1 MKTIHV
7 ATELPAS
14 AEAVWE
20 TMQYPG
26 TFLYVARGLVGAPA
40 LAGRA
45 TKFVEGEKGTGWM
58 FLFHVIPLS
67 KHTIEVVRIDH
78 ETMTVRT
85 EEHGGMIR
93 RWRHTLHV
101 EPVDAE
107 RSRYSDTVD
116 IDAGLFTGVVA
127 RFSLG
132 IYKYR
137 QRRWHR
143 LARKHL
149 AVDGPAYAR
158 AASRA

>member
-1 MKTIHV
+1 MRTIDV
-7 ATELPAS
+7 ATDLPAP

-45 TKFVEGEKGTGWM
+45 TKFVAGERGTGWL

-78 ETMTVRT
+78 ETMTIET

-93 RWRHTLHV
+93 RWHHTLHA
-101 EPVDAE
+101 EPLDAT
-107 RSRYSDTVD
+107 RSRYRDTVD

-127 RFSLG
+127 RLSIG
-132 IYKYR
+132 IYRYR

-158 AASRA
+158 PAS

>member
-7 ATELPAS
+7 ATELPAP

-45 TKFVEGEKGTGWM
+45 TKFVVGEKGTGWL
-58 FLFHVIPLS
+58 FLFHVVPLS
-67 KHTIEVVRIDH
+67 RHTIEVVHIDH
-78 ETMTVRT
+78 DTMTIET
-85 EEHGGMIR
+85 EEHGGMLR
-93 RWRHTLHV
+93 RWHHTLHV
-101 EPVDAE
+101 EPVGDEGA

-132 IYKYR
+132 IYRYR

-149 AVDGPAYAR
+149 AADGPAYAR
-158 AASRA
+158 ARS